1 MTDVLLLES
10 PDGNRYKATLCP
22 GQIWYVM
29 PFLGNIGNRKSECS
43 KNYCGEYS
51 TKNLKETFSIL
62 AATETD
68 EHIFWDFI
76 HDAYA

>member
-10 PDGNRYKATLCP
+10 PDGNRYKATLCL

-29 PFLGNIGNRKSECS
+29 PFFQQYRTFDYQ
-43 KNYCGEYS
+43 KNYCGEYT

-68 EHIFWDFI
+68 MHICWEPI